1 MPQFTYIGE
10 EQGTDAF
17 GLLFPA
23 GAAVEVTDPHA
34 IKKLRG
40 NTLNFV
46 EVFDGVQV
54 VDAPQQDAPKR
65 RGRPP
70 KAR

>member
-23 GAAVEVTDPHA
+23 GAAVEVTDQHA
-34 IKKLRG
+34 VKKLRG
-40 NTLNFV
+40 NQYFV

>member
-1 MPQFTYIGE
+1 MPAFTYIGD

-23 GAAVEVTDPHA
+23 GVAVEVTDGHA

-40 NTLNFV
+40 NQYFV

-54 VDAPQQDAPKR
+54 VDAPQQEAPKR

>member
-1 MPQFTYIGE
+1 MPAFTYIGE
-10 EQGTDAF
+10 EHGTDAF

-34 IKKLRG
+34 INKLRG
-40 NTLNFV
+40 NRYFV
-46 EVFDGVQV
+46 EVFDGVEV
-54 VDAPQQDAPKR
+54 VESPAAEAPKR

>member
-1 MPQFTYIGE
+1 MAQFTYIGE

-17 GLLFPA
+17 GLMFPA
-23 GAAVEVTDPHA
+23 GVPVDVTDQHAINKLRCNPYFSESFEGVEVLGA
-34 IKKLRG
+34 
-40 NTLNFV
+40 
-46 EVFDGVQV
+46 EQ
-54 VDAPQQDAPKR
+54 PKR

>member
-1 MPQFTYIGE
+1 MAQFTYIGD
-10 EQGTDAF
+10 EQETGAF

-23 GAAVEVTDPHA
+23 GVPVEVTNEHA

-40 NTLNFV
+40 NPYFCESIDGV
-46 EVFDGVQV
+46 EVV
-54 VDAPQQDAPKR
+54 AATPKR

-70 KAR
+70 KAK

>member
-23 GAAVEVTDPHA
+23 GVAVEVSDAHA

-40 NTLNFV
+40 NRYFV

-54 VDAPQQDAPKR
+54 VDAPQQEAPKR